1 MHRCALCFTHQLQ
14 GERIMAKIIKQIIG
28 KPTTKG
34 TSGKP
39 VECNYSNNYYGD
51 QVCRPANPDSTDNR

>member
-1 MHRCALCFTHQLQ
+1 
-14 GERIMAKIIKQIIG
+14 MAKIIKQIIG